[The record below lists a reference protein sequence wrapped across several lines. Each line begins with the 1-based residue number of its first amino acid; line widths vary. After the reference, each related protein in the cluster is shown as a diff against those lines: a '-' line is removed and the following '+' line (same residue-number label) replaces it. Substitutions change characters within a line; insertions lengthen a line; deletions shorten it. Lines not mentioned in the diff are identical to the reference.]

1 MRIVRSRKVGGEA
14 AAEVMDDLGRS
25 GWFAEAIRARAKQDS
40 AMAEDEII
48 DVMVEATAAHFAIVS
63 DQDDP
68 DLPAVRRCMKAILT
82 RLREIS

>member
-1 MRIVRSRKVGGEA
+1 MINSHNVGVEA
-14 AAEVMDDLGRS
+14 AAEVMDDLDRS